1 VADVPALERAARKPV
16 PGRKLLLGL
25 LVILLVAIIPS
36 VLVPTLM
43 CRPPH
48 RNLPDEGTVAPFNL
62 IDERGQPFGDEA
74 MRGKISIVSFIFTR
88 CDTICPVL
96 AMKLERI
103 QEKTFDRGREIKLVS
118 FSVDPKHDTPEK
130 LAAFAK
136 QYRADPE
143 RWRFV
148 TGDHDAVY
156 KLVEGSFMISM
167 MRLPDKPSGVPDIS
181 HQGLFL
187 LVDKALHIRGI
198 YDANDI
204 QRLDEMMSDAR
215 YLARTQ
221 K

>member
-1 VADVPALERAARKPV
+1 MDVPVLERAARKPV
-16 PGRKLLLGL
+16 NGRKLLFAL

-36 VLVPTLM
+36 VLVPTLL

-48 RNLPDEGTVAPFNL
+48 KTLPDEGVIPPFTL
-62 IDERGQPFGDEA
+62 VDERGQPFSDEA
-74 MRGKISIVSFIFTR
+74 MAGKISIVSFIFTR
-88 CDTICPVL
+88 CDTICPVT
-96 AMKLERI
+96 AMKLQRI

-118 FSVDPKHDTPEK
+118 FSVDPTYDTPER
-130 LAAFAK
+130 LDAFAK
-136 QYRADPE
+136 KYRADPE

-156 KLVEGSFMISM
+156 KLVEGAFMISM

-181 HQGLFL
+181 HQGYFI
-187 LVDKALHIRGI
+187 LVDKALHIRGL
-198 YDANDI
+198 YDSDDI

>member
-1 VADVPALERAARKPV
+1 MADAPVLERAARKPV
-16 PGRKLLLGL
+16 PGRKLLFAL
-25 LVILLVAIIPS
+25 LVILLVAIIPA

-48 RNLPDEGTVAPFNL
+48 RNLPDEGTVPPFTL
-62 IDERGQPFGDEA
+62 VDERGQVFTEEA

-88 CDTICPVL
+88 CDTICPVT

-118 FSVDPKHDTPEK
+118 FSVDPKYDTPDK
-130 LAAFAK
+130 LAAFARM
-136 QYRADPE
+136 YRADPE

-156 KLVEGSFMISM
+156 KLVEGPFMISM
-167 MRLPDKPSGVPDIS
+167 MRMPDKPSGVPDIA
-181 HQGLFL
+181 HQGIFL

-198 YDANDI
+198 YDSDDMH
-204 QRLDEMMSDAR
+204 RLDELMSDAR

-221 K
+221 N